1 MTGPTATAAPGPLVY
16 IVVGEPSGD
25 QLAAHLVSALREA
38 TGGRVRF
45 AGLAGDRM
53 QALGLASLFPI
64 RELALMAAELVP
76 RLPKLIGRL
85 NQTVRDIA
93 RARPDVV
100 ITVDAQTFSEFV
112 RARCRKLGVP
122 LVQYVAPTVWAW
134 RPGRAKKLAQHA
146 DLLLSVFPFE
156 PPYFEP
162 HGLKTVYVGHAAAEA
177 AGRRGDRAGL
187 RARLGIAPEAPVL
200 CALPG
205 SRRGE
210 VSRLL
215 PIFRET
221 IALLAPRRQGLVAVV
236 PTVPLVAE
244 AVRAAVRDWAVP
256 AHVLEGPEEKY
267 DAFAAADVALA
278 ASGTVTTETTF
289 ARLPTVV
296 VYRIKPLSAAL
307 ARRMLRIKYASAV
320 NLVMD
325 RDVLPEYIQET
336 CKPGLIAL
344 ALERFLTEPAERAA
358 HLAGMEA
365 AIGRLSGPGGERPSR
380 VAARAVLDL
389 IAARRKP

>member
-1 MTGPTATAAPGPLVY
+1 MTGVPDKPGPLVY
-16 IVVGEPSGD
+16 LVVGEPSGD
-25 QLAAHLVSALREA
+25 QLAAHLVEALREA

-45 AGLAGDRM
+45 AGLAGERM

-64 RELALMAAELVP
+64 RELALMAAELIP
-76 RLPKLIGRL
+76 RLPRLVGRL
-85 NQTVRDIA
+85 LQTERDI
-93 RARPDVV
+93 RRQRPDVV
-100 ITVDAQTFSEFV
+100 VTVDAQTFSEFI
-112 RARCRKLGVP
+112 RARCRGLGIP

-134 RPGRAKKLAQHA
+134 RPGRAAKLARHA

-177 AGRRGDRAGL
+177 ADRAGDGPAL
-187 RARLGIAPEAPVL
+187 RRRLGIAADAPVL

-215 PIFRET
+215 PLFRET
-221 IALLAPRRQGLVAVV
+221 IGLLAPRRPGLVAVV

-244 AVRAAVRDWAVP
+244 TVRAAAASWP
-256 AHVLEGPEEKY
+256 IPTHVLEAPADKY

-296 VYRIKPLSAAL
+296 VYRIKPFSAAV
-307 ARRMLRIKYASAV
+307 ARRMLRIKHASAV

-325 RDVLPEYIQET
+325 RDVLPEYIQEA
-336 CKPGLIAL
+336 CKPGLVAL
-344 ALERFLTEPAERAA
+344 ALERLMTEPAERRAQ
-358 HLAGMEA
+358 LAGMEE
-365 AIGRLSGPGGERPSR
+365 AIRRLSGPGGEKPSR
-380 VAARAVLDL
+380 VAARAVLEL
-389 IAARRKP
+389 VRSWRKP